1 MSGGE
6 GDKILVRALE
16 TCSVSSKLSSSST
29 SGDNR
34 LPAFKDARSRD
45 ASKNWEIHGTTC
57 TGPHS
62 KTFFSVDLDIC
73 NGQSKLL
80 ISLWA
85 PLYPPSRTCILFK
98 RGQEQAVSYRTIR
111 ILATTSSSSFARI
124 FTRPHNSTSPLPARE
139 IRKRRPEVTSSSI
152 LAAINIV
159 KVSAAAV
166 RDATLTRFP
175 PPPITCFILR
185 CLSRNVVPEKRE
197 IFHFT
202 CCKVITFFFVEVPHA
217 TSLSLIQYTIC
228 PSKLSKGV
236 YSCRHPD
243 IYWRSLSKNCKNCP
257 KKKKSLLYLVS

>member
-111 ILATTSSSSFARI
+111 ILATTSSSSFARENSGYEMKKWALDSQPTSSTTRKHPVSRFVCLDRVWTSLGLSTLTDSLVQCNFFI

-152 LAAINIV
+152 LAAININ
-159 KVSAAAV
+159 
-166 RDATLTRFP
+166 LG
-175 PPPITCFILR
+175 
-185 CLSRNVVPEKRE
+185 N
-197 IFHFT
+197 
-202 CCKVITFFFVEVPHA
+202 
-217 TSLSLIQYTIC
+217 
-228 PSKLSKGV
+228 
-236 YSCRHPD
+236 
-243 IYWRSLSKNCKNCP
+243 
-257 KKKKSLLYLVS
+257 

>member
-111 ILATTSSSSFARI
+111 ILATTSSSSFARSLDFPWTLDLNRLIGAVQLFSVKRLPPPPSPTMPFASHSPLSPHSRPTANI

-159 KVSAAAV
+159 KVSAAAN
-166 RDATLTRFP
+166 LG
-175 PPPITCFILR
+175 
-185 CLSRNVVPEKRE
+185 N
-197 IFHFT
+197 
-202 CCKVITFFFVEVPHA
+202 
-217 TSLSLIQYTIC
+217 
-228 PSKLSKGV
+228 
-236 YSCRHPD
+236 
-243 IYWRSLSKNCKNCP
+243 
-257 KKKKSLLYLVS
+257 

>member
-111 ILATTSSSSFARI
+111 ILATTSSSSFARSLDFPWTLDLNRLI
-124 FTRPHNSTSPLPARE
+124 GAVQLFYFHTSTQLHVTTSCSRDKEAAPGGDVLVHLGGDKH
-139 IRKRRPEVTSSSI
+139 RKESGKLSCTVHQELTVVLSS
-152 LAAINIV
+152 V
-159 KVSAAAV
+159 Q
-166 RDATLTRFP
+166 
-175 PPPITCFILR
+175 ILR
-185 CLSRNVVPEKRE
+185 KMAENRSNRQGDAFLFSG
-197 IFHFT
+197 IFPFLW
-202 CCKVITFFFVEVPHA
+202 IRG
-217 TSLSLIQYTIC
+217 L
-228 PSKLSKGV
+228 
-236 YSCRHPD
+236 
-243 IYWRSLSKNCKNCP
+243 
-257 KKKKSLLYLVS
+257 